1 MAQLVRVEVLYPI
14 PFAKSLEVTSWSVWV
29 HRLRAVV
36 LRKHPAH
43 RYQLTLPQLLQ
54 KRGHVR
60 RDVYNAGLAV
70 FGQSLV
76 HAPLGGVLQIPLDGD
91 RVGIKIHRLPLQP
104 AGLAPAAARIDKQQD
119 KRPPLERLTIQT
131 AQNIPRL
138 LRGKSLVLCRKAR
151 ILRLPG
157 ARNLVHWIP
166 VYRIIQQGSLKQ
178 VM

>member
-1 MAQLVRVEVLYPI
+1 MRAIKRHDEAESNSSFLLFWLLQGFPYRLTDPADAVLVGMGVHPQRGAAVRMPQPRGDADYIGTVGDGKTGGRVAQLVRVEVLYPI

-43 RYQLTLPQLLQ
+43 RYRLTLPQLLQ

-76 HAPLGGVLQIPLDGD
+76 HAPLGG
-91 RVGIKIHRLPLQP
+91 
-104 AGLAPAAARIDKQQD
+104 
-119 KRPPLERLTIQT
+119 
-131 AQNIPRL
+131 
-138 LRGKSLVLCRKAR
+138 
-151 ILRLPG
+151 IL
-157 ARNLVHWIP
+157 
-166 VYRIIQQGSLKQ
+166 
-178 VM
+178 